1 MELLIPDPS
10 RPTEG
15 SGGESKIANPKS
27 KMKQMGDPGCELSR
41 PALRYHKPVG
51 KRTLTRETWPDP
63 LGSFLTLFCLPRT
76 TCREPPGRTTERL
89 GRESRD
95 EPRSKF
101 ATREPC
107 VACPEQLERGECSE
121 LPGTEA
127 HQSHGRKYVAR
138 GLPIGLGSWKGGNEQ
153 VSGPLVGPRS
163 ELPVGRSG

>member
-1 MELLIPDPS
+1 
-10 RPTEG
+10 
-15 SGGESKIANPKS
+15 
-27 KMKQMGDPGCELSR
+27 MGHDLK
-41 PALRYHKPVG
+41 LRGNRDKP
-51 KRTLTRETWPDP
+51 
-63 LGSFLTLFCLPRT
+63 LTLRNGWADKGLILPRT
-76 TCREPPGRTTERL
+76 TERS

-121 LPGTEA
+121 LPRREA
-127 HQSHGRKYVAR
+127 HQSHGRKYVVR
-138 GLPIGLGSWKGGNEQ
+138 GLPIGLGSWKAGNEQ